1 MLKIKKLFLLFF
13 FSFLSLFFSLFSYY
27 RPEIS
32 ISDWRNGLYGSIYP
46 MVTLDGNLSN
56 PLDQKLHTLLG
67 HHQYISP
74 ITTIIYISHSLHNLQ
89 YITQPT
95 QQHTTYTIHIQ
106 PHLHTTTTHYTQLHG
121 HVDIHAGLMHSH
133 ALSCRLMQIPC
144 RLSCSHMYSLPL
156 SCWFCWAS
164 LTWYRVWAFF
174 PHFTPP
180 FCWQAVHTHDLKT
193 FFPLIFGCS
202 ILFHGIFRPAQ
213 IPQSSIN
220 PSMLCS

>member
-1 MLKIKKLFLLFF
+1 
-13 FSFLSLFFSLFSYY
+13 
-27 RPEIS
+27 
-32 ISDWRNGLYGSIYP
+32 

-106 PHLHTTTTHYTQLHG
+106 QHLHTTTTLYTQLHG

-133 ALSCRLMQIPC
+133 AGLMHSHAGLMQAHADPMQAVMQ
-144 RLSCSHMYSLPL
+144 SH
-156 SCWFCWAS
+156 
-164 LTWYRVWAFF
+164 
-174 PHFTPP
+174 
-180 FCWQAVHTHDLKT
+180 AVHTLDLKT
-193 FFPLIFGCS
+193 FFPYFS
-202 ILFHGIFRPAQ
+202 LFSHTTG
-213 IPQSSIN
+213 
-220 PSMLCS
+220 

>member
-1 MLKIKKLFLLFF
+1 
-13 FSFLSLFFSLFSYY
+13 
-27 RPEIS
+27 
-32 ISDWRNGLYGSIYP
+32 

-67 HHQYISP
+67 HLQYISP
-74 ITTIIYISHSLHNLQ
+74 ITTILYISHSLHNLQ
-89 YITQPT
+89 YITQPSVHYT
-95 QQHTTYTIHIQ
+95 TNTTTYYIH
-106 PHLHTTTTHYTQLHG
+106 HTHTTTFTYNNPLHTITG
-121 HVDIHAGLMHSH
+121 SCRHTCRSH
-133 ALSCRLMQIPC
+133 ALSC

-164 LTWYRVWAFF
+164 LTWYRVWAIF

-202 ILFHGIFRPAQ
+202 IVFHGIFRPAQ

-220 PSMLCS
+220 PSMLCSQASQNPSFHSHLVAKFPHLCLYKGPLLQLFPPSSPDFPIRFLHIV

>member
-1 MLKIKKLFLLFF
+1 M
-13 FSFLSLFFSLFSYY
+13 
-27 RPEIS
+27 
-32 ISDWRNGLYGSIYP
+32 
-46 MVTLDGNLSN
+46 
-56 PLDQKLHTLLG
+56 
-67 HHQYISP
+67 SP

-106 PHLHTTTTHYTQLHG
+106 QHLHTTTTHYTQLHG

-133 ALSCRLMQIPC
+133 AGLMHSHAV
-144 RLSCSHMYSLPL
+144 SCSSHAGCHADTCTLYPYLVDFAENHSLDTGSELFLPI
-156 SCWFCWAS
+156 
-164 LTWYRVWAFF
+164 F

-202 ILFHGIFRPAQ
+202 IVFHGIFRPAQ

>member
-1 MLKIKKLFLLFF
+1 M
-13 FSFLSLFFSLFSYY
+13 
-27 RPEIS
+27 
-32 ISDWRNGLYGSIYP
+32 D
-46 MVTLDGNLSN
+46 TLDGNLSK

-74 ITTIIYISHSLHNLQ
+74 INTIIYISHSLHNQ
-89 YITQPT
+89 HYITKPT

-106 PHLHTTTTHYTQLHG
+106 QHLHTTTTLYTQLQG
-121 HVDIHAGLMHSH
+121 HVDIHAGLMQAHADPMQSH
-133 ALSCRLMQIPC
+133 AVSCTLMQAHADPMQAVMQ
-144 RLSCSHMYSLPL
+144 SHMYSLPL

-164 LTWYRVWAFF
+164 LTWYRVWAIF

-193 FFPLIFGCS
+193 FFPLIFGGS
-202 ILFHGIFRPAQ
+202 IVFHGIFRPAQ

-220 PSMLCS
+220 LSMLCS

>member
-13 FSFLSLFFSLFSYY
+13 FSFLSLFFYLFSYY

-74 ITTIIYISHSLHNLQ
+74 ITTIIHISHSLHNHQ

-95 QQHTTYTIHIQ
+95 QQHTTYNIS
-106 PHLHTTTTHYTQLHG
+106 HTTTQLHTSTT
-121 HVDIHAGLMHSH
+121 HTLNHMDMHDACGLMQ
-133 ALSCRLMQIPC
+133 AKL
-144 RLSCSHMYSLPL
+144 
-156 SCWFCWAS
+156 
-164 LTWYRVWAFF
+164 VDF
-174 PHFTPP
+174 PRS
-180 FCWQAVHTHDLKT
+180 DLV
-193 FFPLIFGCS
+193 
-202 ILFHGIFRPAQ
+202 
-213 IPQSSIN
+213 
-220 PSMLCS
+220 